1 MPEDQALYVRYYG
14 KMGKVGYNN
23 MRLAMLPYGVD
34 LPTYNQT
41 SDHKFRNIVPTRLVS
56 FCFFIANILHHVW
69 P

>member
-56 FCFFIANILHHVW
+56 VW
-69 P
+69 SVGADIFHQV